1 MLEAARCLTYCNFRI
16 ISLGFNRNNESKRI
30 WILFNK
36 FLIRTYNQHKATQW
50 RPRFRVVD
58 AYVRI
63 RKAFTVEYW
72 RKILNS
78 FRLFGIAY
86 IRVIRKKTRFR
97 GSSCNPTS
105 ALNGAREVCWFAYI
119 PGQHYISLISVEDRS
134 TVRGTILVN
143 TVLLLKWCIDLTR
156 LRSWVVMLIIIS
168 NRAGSTRHGAAC
180 KHWNNSWALAES
192 RCCVAY
198 TQLSQTLNFVQP
210 TSVLPRSGAITAT
223 PPILFHHNYESQ
235 QNNNKRKILFRRE
248 GEISLLCLS
257 RVTLLCLQVSF

>member
-119 PGQHYISLISVEDRS
+119 PGQHYIADFSRRPEYGSGYNTCKYSSAAEMMHRS
-134 TVRGTILVN
+134 DSTPELGCNADYNFKPGRLDSTWRGVQA
-143 TVLLLKWCIDLTR
+143 LKQ
-156 LRSWVVMLIIIS
+156 
-168 NRAGSTRHGAAC
+168 
-180 KHWNNSWALAES
+180 
-192 RCCVAY
+192 
-198 TQLSQTLNFVQP
+198 QLSSGRIEMLRRLHSTLSDAQFCTAHVGLAP
-210 TSVLPRSGAITAT
+210 IRSNYSYSSYFI
-223 PPILFHHNYESQ
+223 PPQLRIPA
-235 QNNNKRKILFRRE
+235 K
-248 GEISLLCLS
+248 
-257 RVTLLCLQVSF
+257 